1 MSADSP
7 EDPRQER
14 WPEDPREELKTID
27 EGISDL
33 RETATSLREQVSEE
47 EPTDRAALIEAA
59 EEQENLVKQLE
70 ARREELLR
78 RLGES

>member
-1 MSADSP
+1 MSDDSP

-47 EPTDRAALIEAA
+47 EPIDRSALIEAA